1 MKILVISQYF
11 KPESFRINDI
21 VKSLS
26 DLGHGLGVLTAQPN
40 YPDGQVF
47 KGFSSFGLSTRK
59 EDGLDVSRVP
69 IIPRG
74 TASFSRL
81 ALNYLSFV
89 ISAAI
94 FGPWLLRK
102 QKFDVLFCYGVS
114 PILSALPG
122 ILIARLKKVP
132 FVLNVQDLW
141 PQSISATGNSNNP
154 FLLGLIKI
162 VVRYIYQHSD
172 LILVSSKPFIEDVKK
187 YKPTCDV
194 IYFPNSVGDEYSATA
209 ASRSQ
214 ELPKLPDGFNV
225 VFAGN
230 VGSAQSINTIVDAAD
245 KLKSIPQ
252 IKFIIIG
259 SGSESAWLKSEIEAR
274 ALKNILALGRFPPS
288 DMPYFFL
295 EADALLV
302 TLKDEDIFHFTV
314 PNKIQA
320 YMAAGRP
327 IIASVPGE
335 GGRIV
340 KESGAGFHIAPENP
354 NELASCVHKLYG
366 LSKEYRDQLGLN
378 GKAYFKDNFD
388 HSKLIRDLV
397 GYLEK
402 VFKDAKLNISNQVS

>member
-1 MKILVISQYF
+1 MKILIISQYF
-11 KPESFRINDI
+11 DPENFRINDI
-21 VKSLS
+21 VKTLSELGHSLS
-26 DLGHGLGVLTAQPN
+26 VLTAQPN
-40 YPDGQVF
+40 YPDGKIYQ
-47 KGFSSFGLSTRK
+47 GYSAFGLNSSDELTF
-59 EDGLDVSRVP
+59 EVSRVP
-69 IIPRG
+69 IVPRG
-74 TASFSRL
+74 SASFFRL

-89 ISAAI
+89 ISAAV

-102 QKFDVLFCYGVS
+102 KKFDVVFCYGVS

-122 ILIARLKKVP
+122 ILIAKLKKVP

-141 PQSISATGNSNNP
+141 PQSISATGHSKNP
-154 FLLGLIKI
+154 FLLGLVKI

-172 LILVSSKPFIEDVKK
+172 LVLVSSKPFIEDIKT
-187 YKPTCDV
+187 YNPTCDV
-194 IYFPNSVGDEYSATA
+194 IYFPNSIGDEYSSGA
-209 ASRSQ
+209 ASRLPAS
-214 ELPKLPDGFNV
+214 PKLPHAFNV

-230 VGSAQSINTIVDAAD
+230 VGSAQSINTIVDTAE

-259 SGSESAWLKSEIEAR
+259 SGSELAWLKFEIENR
-274 ALKNILALGRFPPS
+274 KLTNIVALGRFSPS
-288 DMPYFFL
+288 YMPYFL
-295 EADALLV
+295 SEADALLV
-302 TLKDEDIFHFTV
+302 TLKDEEIFYHTV

-320 YMAAGRP
+320 YLAVGRP

-354 NELASCVHKLYG
+354 TELASCVLKLYG
-366 LSKEYRDQLGLN
+366 LSEEERDHLGRN

-388 HSKLIRDLV
+388 HLKLMHALV

-402 VFKDAKLNISNQVS
+402 IIKDAKLKRSNQVS